1 MPRPPAPRIPAAKAG
16 GTPVPGGKPTP
27 PAPAQAGKSGR
38 VELIPFNEA
47 LELAEGSGK
56 KHLMLGNGFS
66 IALFHTIFSYNT
78 LFERAKDSRKLSD
91 AMAKV
96 FAALGTTDFE
106 MVMEALEN
114 AADLV
119 ALYEATNPQLANRLK
134 EDAARLRDVL
144 AETIAENHP
153 ARPYDITKDQYASC
167 KRFLANFDGSI
178 YTLNYDLLL
187 YWTLMQ
193 SEIDPQVESDDGF
206 RNSEE
211 GADDYVVWDV
221 QNTHGQ
227 RIFYLHGAL
236 HIYDAGAELKKF
248 TWSKT
253 EIALVDQIKR
263 SLAQREY
270 PLIVTEG
277 TCEQKKHRIDH
288 SGFLSRAYSS
298 LAKIGGSLFI
308 YGHSLAEND
317 EHLLKLIDKGKLKK
331 VFVGIYGDSAAD
343 SNRKIIDRAKL
354 IPTRRRES
362 GTQAEVH
369 FFDAESAHVWDG
381 QALDAEP
388 NTRPLPQKG

>member
-1 MPRPPAPRIPAAKAG
+1 MPRPPVPRIPAAKAG
-16 GTPVPGGKPTP
+16 GTPVPGGKPAS
-27 PAPAQAGKSGR
+27 PAPTQAGKSGR

-47 LELAEGSGK
+47 LEVADGFGK

-66 IALFHTIFSYNT
+66 IALFRNIFSYNT
-78 LFERAKDSRKLSD
+78 LLERAKQSRKLSD
-91 AMAKV
+91 AMANV
-96 FAALGTTDFE
+96 FTKLGTTDFE

-119 ALYEATNPQLANRLK
+119 ALYEASDPRLADRLK

-153 ARPYDITKDQYASC
+153 ARPYDITDDQYASC
-167 KRFLANFDGSI
+167 KRFLANFDGNI

-193 SEIDPQVESDDGF
+193 SEIEPEVKSDDGF

-211 GADDYVVWDV
+211 GDEEYVVWDV
-221 QNTHGQ
+221 QNTNEQ
-227 RIFYLHGAL
+227 RVFYLHGAL

-263 SLAQREY
+263 SLALREY

-277 TCEQKKHRIDH
+277 TCDQKKDRIQH
-288 SGFLSRAYSS
+288 SNFLGRAYRSF
-298 LAKIGGSLFI
+298 AAIPGCLFI

-331 VFVGIYGDSAAD
+331 VFVGIYGDPITD
-343 SNRKIIDRAKL
+343 SNRKIIERAKL
-354 IPTRRRES
+354 IPTRRRQN
-362 GTQAEVH
+362 GIQAEVH
-369 FFDAESAHVWDG
+369 FFDAASAHVWDG
-381 QALDAEP
+381 EVLDAVP
-388 NTRPLPQKG
+388 KTRPRPRKG